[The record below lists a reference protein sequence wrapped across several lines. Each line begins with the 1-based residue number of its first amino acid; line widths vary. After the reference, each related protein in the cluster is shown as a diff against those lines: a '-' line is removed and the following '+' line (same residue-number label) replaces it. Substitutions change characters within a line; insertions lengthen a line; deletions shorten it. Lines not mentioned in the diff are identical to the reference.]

1 MERTHEDRY
10 TDLLR
15 HLGNPSLVDAAEL
28 AETLRTVEHMYSMG
42 HITAW
47 QLKKAKEAYAE
58 TITRDPDQ
66 GPPSAWGG
74 LGG

>member
-1 MERTHEDRY
+1 MERTYEDRY

-15 HLGNPSLVDAAEL
+15 HLGNPSLVNPEEL
-28 AETLRTVEHMYSMG
+28 AEALRSVEHMYSMG

-58 TITRDPDQ
+58 TIARDPDQ
-66 GPPSAWGG
+66 GPPSVSGE
-74 LGG
+74 LGN